1 MGICMRWYRIRV
13 ELWVCGCNERDRC
26 EDGYGGGKMKD
37 MFNGYGK
44 SVSEN
49 DGQKSE
55 YAGEKRM
62 ESMGMVE

>member
-1 MGICMRWYRIRV
+1 MRETGVKMGM
-13 ELWVCGCNERDRC
+13 
-26 EDGYGGGKMKD
+26 GGGKMKD